1 MNPLSKTGIHAFRRL
16 GITALAL
23 VGILLLAIAFPGCT
37 SSQEA
42 GKNEA
47 TGADQSDK
55 VQVIAS
61 FYPLYDFAQKIGG
74 ERVEVT
80 NLVPAGTEPH
90 DWEPSTTDIRTLE
103 NADILVF
110 NGAGM
115 EHWTDDVLSSLTN
128 DRLIAVEAS
137 DGVTLRAA
145 GEEEADGEDHGSYD
159 PHVWLAPE
167 NAKVE
172 MENIKDALIQA
183 DPDGTEY
190 YEANYAKW
198 AQECDDLD
206 EEFSQQLENAP
217 SKDIVVSHEAFGYL
231 CEAYGLNQ
239 VPIEGI
245 DAEAEPS
252 AQQLAEITDFVKEN
266 GVRVIFSEELVSPK
280 IAQTIADATGATMK
294 ELNPL
299 EGLTDEELSAGE
311 DYFSVMRSNLQE
323 LKEALS

>member
-1 MNPLSKTGIHAFRRL
+1 MNPLSTTSMKTFRPIGIA
-16 GITALAL
+16 ALAL
-23 VGILLLAIAFPGCT
+23 AGILLLALAFPGCT
-37 SSQEA
+37 SSQKA
-42 GKNEA
+42 G
-47 TGADQSDK
+47 TDGAAETDQTDK
-55 VQVIAS
+55 VQVVAS

-74 ERVEVT
+74 ERVAVT

-103 NADILVF
+103 AADILVF

-115 EHWTDDVLSSLTN
+115 EHWTDDVLDSLTN
-128 DRLIAVEAS
+128 DHLIAVEAS

-145 GEEEADGEDHGSYD
+145 GGDEADEGDHGSYD
-159 PHVWLAPE
+159 PHVWLDPE
-167 NAKVE
+167 NAKIE
-172 MENIKDALIQA
+172 MGNIKDALIQA
-183 DPDGTEY
+183 DPAGKDY
-190 YEANYAKW
+190 YEANYEQW
-198 AQECDDLD
+198 AEECDSLD
-206 EEFSQQLENAP
+206 KEFSEQLENTP

-231 CEAYGLNQ
+231 CEAYGLQQ

-245 DAEAEPS
+245 DADAEPS

-266 GVRVIFSEELVSPK
+266 GVHVIFSEELVSPK
-280 IAQTIADATGATMK
+280 IAQTIADATGAAVK

-299 EGLTDEELSAGE
+299 EGLTDDELSAGE

>member
-1 MNPLSKTGIHAFRRL
+1 MNSLSKTDIRTFRRL
-16 GITALAL
+16 GIAALAL
-23 VGILLLAIAFPGCT
+23 VGILLLALAFPGCT

-42 GKNEA
+42 GKEEA
-47 TGADQSDK
+47 AGTDQPDK

-128 DRLIAVEAS
+128 DHLIAVEAS
-137 DGVTLRAA
+137 DGVALRAA
-145 GEEEADGEDHGSYD
+145 GESEGGEDEHGSYD

-167 NAKVE
+167 NAKIE
-172 MENIKDALIQA
+172 MENIKDALVQA
-183 DPDGTEY
+183 DPAGKEY
-190 YEANYAKW
+190 YETNYAKW

-206 EEFSQQLENAP
+206 KEFSEQLEHTS

-245 DAEAEPS
+245 DADAEPN

-299 EGLTDEELSAGE
+299 EGLTDDQLSAGE
-311 DYFSVMRSNLQE
+311 DYFSIMRSNLQE
-323 LKEALS
+323 LKESLS